1 MSNDK
6 LVVCGIDIGYS
17 NVKIAVGD
25 SADDKPTVS
34 IYPAYATNEP
44 VDDVRLVKRSC
55 EHEVL
60 VYPEVK
66 NGGLLPN
73 APMRVSCMTVTT

>member
-60 VYPEVK
+60 VYP
-66 NGGLLPN
+66 GGALLN
-73 APMRVSCMTVTT
+73 KSNFC